1 MSDLSY
7 SVLLGIGMSI
17 IQALTAMYTDSSVMM
32 TSTVAAVSLRTTV
45 LTDVV
50 FLRTNVTSAQP
61 T

>member
-1 MSDLSY
+1 M
-7 SVLLGIGMSI
+7 LLGIGMSI

-45 LTDVV
+45 STDVV
-50 FLRTNVTSAQP
+50 FLRTNVTSARP